1 MNGKVYFYNYEGL
14 KYLTQMNCRNRRG
27 KFKRGSKVTGLSF
40 YRSDDDVENPP
51 QGYGYPFNSLPPLL
65 VTTNDNRLRLFS
77 LGDFSLRMKFK
88 GLKNS
93 HMQIKANFSD
103 DGKHIICGS
112 EMGGIIVWETQP
124 PDIQTAFAYWF
135 GEKQDRNCSAEM
147 IMNNSAVS
155 DPAPHKRDGLDIC
168 RLIGQRNKKR
178 IQSAFQSL
186 SRKNKN
192 KPCNLNACSGFAA
205 AGSAVATT
213 TAIFAPVVAI
223 LYSSRSSFAIDS
235 SPCSLS
241 ASTKSIIPPETLQDN
256 IQESSK
262 AKGRTFPPLFSD
274 SSQSNNKS
282 KSKSKSKNRFF
293 RPKASSFF
301 KMNSSPSPS
310 NLSEDP
316 KADQSIAGECVS
328 ALYKE
333 EEEEESAAKGK
344 GKDKCKGAGA
354 GAGAGT
360 GTGDLSKLDVP
371 AQGNINVTSPSSK
384 SMSMSMRDRDLNPPS
399 ISPES
404 RKADNDAK
412 VMTPR
417 KTPFA
422 PISDLSSRVI
432 VATDMLGF
440 IRVFVR
446 SGSHS
451 DAADIASQSFLDRTI

>member
-155 DPAPHKRDGLDIC
+155 DPAPRKRDGLDIC

-186 SRKNKN
+186 SRKNKS

-213 TAIFAPVVAI
+213 TAIFAPVAAI
-223 LYSSRSSFAIDS
+223 LYSSRSSFAVDS

-241 ASTKSIIPPETLQDN
+241 ASTKSIIPPDTLQDN
-256 IQESSK
+256 IQESTK
-262 AKGRTFPPLFSD
+262 AKGRPSPLFDD
-274 SSQSNNKS
+274 SQPNNKS
-282 KSKSKSKNRFF
+282 KNKNRFF
-293 RPKASSFF
+293 KPRTSSFF
-301 KMNSSPSPS
+301 KMSSSPSPS
-310 NLSEDP
+310 NSCKDP

-333 EEEEESAAKGK
+333 EEEEECTAKGTA
-344 GKDKCKGAGA
+344 KDKDA
-354 GAGAGT
+354 
-360 GTGDLSKLDVP
+360 KLNVA
-371 AQGNINVTSPSSK
+371 AQANITSPTSK
-384 SMSMSMRDRDLNPPS
+384 SMRDLNPQS
-399 ISPES
+399 VSPES

-451 DAADIASQSFLDRTI
+451 EAAGIAYQSSVDRTI